1 MKNIISE
8 IQLKYTPVNKRERI
22 KIKGSQSVFNVLLDN
37 WNMDTIDLLEEFKIL
52 LLNRAN
58 EVLGIHTVSKG
69 GINATVVDIR
79 LLLAVALK
87 SASSSMVLVHNHPSG
102 NLKPSESDKRLYNKI
117 KKATTYLDIQI
128 LDNLIITRD
137 DYYSFA
143 DKDLM

>member
-1 MKNIISE
+1 MKKTISE
-8 IQLKYTPVNKRERI
+8 IQLKYTPINKQDRI
-22 KIKGSQSVFNVLLDN
+22 KIKDSQSVFNVLLDN

-79 LLLAVALK
+79 LLLVVALK
-87 SASSSMVLVHNHPSG
+87 SASSSIILVHNHPSG
-102 NLKPSESDKRLYNKI
+102 NLKPSESDKKLFNKI

-143 DKDLM
+143 DSGSI